1 MKGFFCLALPGNVHY
16 GGEAA
21 AAGGSRSHCTTD
33 QEAESNE
40 GHALPAATFFFS
52 PENGAIPSE
61 SFPRVG

>member
-21 AAGGSRSHCTTD
+21 ASGGSCSHCTTD

-40 GHALPAATFFFS
+40 GHALPAATFLLS

-61 SFPRVG
+61 GFPRIG